1 MTGKFFAV
9 QLIRA
14 RRAQTR
20 QFDIEKHFSATA
32 NALHTS
38 RFRGS
43 LCCSEVLGEALSMKL
58 SDMFALSDVRRQISG
73 KRLVI
78 SLAAAICF
86 AGPIMVTG
94 AEAKSNGVR
103 SIELAQQEPG
113 AIVVYNV
120 VLDRRFDSA
129 ELDSLS
135 HRIKRTA
142 PKVKL
147 VFISY
152 FLRGMRFDQE
162 PWARSHFN
170 PNLDNFV
177 VRINEAT
184 TVTNLPDKDLRIAA
198 GR

>member
-1 MTGKFFAV
+1 
-9 QLIRA
+9 
-14 RRAQTR
+14 
-20 QFDIEKHFSATA
+20 
-32 NALHTS
+32 
-38 RFRGS
+38 
-43 LCCSEVLGEALSMKL
+43 
-58 SDMFALSDVRRQISG
+58 MFALSDIKRKISRKRQISR
-73 KRLVI
+73 KRLVLF
-78 SLAAAICF
+78 LAAAVCIT
-86 AGPIMVTG
+86 APMT
-94 AEAKSNGVR
+94 AASAQSRSSGVR

-184 TVTNLPDKDLRIAA
+184 TVTNLPDKDLRVAA

>member
-1 MTGKFFAV
+1 MGTP
-9 QLIRA
+9 
-14 RRAQTR
+14 
-20 QFDIEKHFSATA
+20 
-32 NALHTS
+32 
-38 RFRGS
+38 
-43 LCCSEVLGEALSMKL
+43 
-58 SDMFALSDVRRQISG
+58 DMFALSDVKRQISG
-73 KRLVI
+73 RRVVI
-78 SLAAAICF
+78 ALATAVCLACPITAF
-86 AGPIMVTG
+86 GAGSKASP
-94 AEAKSNGVR
+94 VR
-103 SIELAQQEPG
+103 SIQLAQQEDG

-135 HRIKRTA
+135 HRIKRSA

-147 VFISY
+147 IFISY

-170 PNLDNFV
+170 PNLDSFV

-198 GR
+198 H

>member
-1 MTGKFFAV
+1 M
-9 QLIRA
+9 
-14 RRAQTR
+14 RR
-20 QFDIEKHFSATA
+20 
-32 NALHTS
+32 
-38 RFRGS
+38 
-43 LCCSEVLGEALSMKL
+43 
-58 SDMFALSDVRRQISG
+58 SDMFVLSDVKRQISR
-73 KRLVI
+73 KRVVV
-78 SLAAAICF
+78 SLAAAVCL
-86 AGPIMVTG
+86 ATPIMATAAG
-94 AEAKSNGVR
+94 SKSNSVR

-162 PWARSHFN
+162 PWARSHFS
-170 PNLDNFV
+170 PNLDSFV